1 MRKCLVFLGTFLL
14 SIFVVLSTNKVFADI
29 SAPTYSA
36 DIVPTLGNGI
46 PSYSDN
52 DIVKEGLHNAG
63 INQLT
68 VDDNSHQ
75 FSNSSMQASYR
86 VGLNPNYDYSSLTIS
101 PESDLAKDYPFIVS
115 HVALVSGNNVS
126 ALSFEKNSDG
136 SFSVNLSNI
145 SISANSYV
153 IYSLE
158 PAKSSDNG
166 SHGDYH
172 VSLVSDFTV
181 YAKDKVTGQEL
192 VNGSSY
198 TDQHPNWGTM
208 WGTFKN
214 QQNIVIANH
223 SLTTNSGIFDL
234 SSLVEGYSGHDN
246 PNFTVIDSEGNNLA
260 KNVTNFDFTKVGKY
274 FVRFSTQLDNGDF
287 LWNSSEID
295 VTSPLAGGDVTA
307 NYVDENGNKITA
319 PVVKSGNVGDEYST
333 EQKEID
339 GYTFKKVQGNTT
351 GTFTSDAQ
359 TVTYVYTKNPVTPA
373 SPEKPVIPDN
383 GKTSSTTN
391 NNTTVNNTTNNN
403 GVKTVKKA
411 AEKMLPKTSA
421 EKVGVSA
428 MFAVVIAAITGGLIF
443 KNRRN
448 KQ

>member
-1 MRKCLVFLGTFLL
+1 VLFLL
-14 SIFVVLSTNKVFADI
+14 SIFIVSGTNQVFADI
-29 SAPTYSA
+29 SVPTYSA

-52 DIVKEGLHNAG
+52 DTVKEGLRNAG

-86 VGLNPNYDYSSLTIS
+86 VGLNPNFDYSLLTIA

-115 HVALVSGNNVS
+115 HVALVSGNDVS

-145 SISANSYV
+145 TVSDNSYV

-158 PAKSSDNG
+158 PAKSSDDG

-172 VSLVSDFTV
+172 VSLVSNFTV

-198 TDQHPNWGTM
+198 TDQHPNWGTL

-214 QQNIVIANH
+214 RQNIVMNNH
-223 SLTTNSGIFDL
+223 SLTTNSGSFDL
-234 SSLVEGYSGHDN
+234 STLVEDYSGYDN
-246 PNFTVIDSEGNNLA
+246 AHFTVMDSEGNTLA
-260 KNVTNFDFTKVGKY
+260 KNVTNFDFTKVGRY
-274 FVRFSTQLDNGDF
+274 FVGFSTQLEDGNF

-295 VTSPLAGGDVTA
+295 VTPPLVGGNVTTKYLDTEGHKISGDVIVT
-307 NYVDENGNKITA
+307 GT
-319 PVVKSGNVGDEYST
+319 VGDNYIT
-333 EQKEID
+333 KQKNIL
-339 GYTFKKVQGNTT
+339 GYTFKEVQGNAN
-351 GTFTSDAQ
+351 GKITSEAQ
-359 TVTYVYTKNPVTPA
+359 IVTYVYTRV
-373 SPEKPVIPDN
+373 
-383 GKTSSTTN
+383 
-391 NNTTVNNTTNNN
+391 
-403 GVKTVKKA
+403 
-411 AEKMLPKTSA
+411 
-421 EKVGVSA
+421 
-428 MFAVVIAAITGGLIF
+428 
-443 KNRRN
+443 
-448 KQ
+448 

>member
-1 MRKCLVFLGTFLL
+1 MRKFLVFLGAFLL
-14 SIFVVLSTNKVFADI
+14 SIFIVSTTHKVFADTSI
-29 SAPTYSA
+29 PTYSA
-36 DIVPTLGNGI
+36 DIVPNLGNGI

-52 DIVKEGLHNAG
+52 DTVKEGLRNVG
-63 INQLT
+63 ITQLT

-86 VGLNPNYDYSSLTIS
+86 VGLNPNFDYSLLTIS
-101 PESDLAKDYPFIVS
+101 PESDLAKDYPFVIS

-136 SFSVNLSNI
+136 SFSVNLANI
-145 SISANSYV
+145 TISANSYV

-158 PAKSSDNG
+158 PAKSSDDG

-172 VSLVSDFTV
+172 ISLVSDFTV

-198 TDQHPNWGTM
+198 TDQHPNWGTL

-234 SSLVEGYSGHDN
+234 SSLVEGYSGYDN
-246 PNFTVIDSEGNNLA
+246 PNFTVIDSEGNTLA
-260 KNVTNFDFTKVGKY
+260 KNVTNFNFTKVGKY
-274 FVRFSTQLDNGDF
+274 FVRFSTQLDNGEF

-307 NYVDENGNKITA
+307 NYVDENGNKIA
-319 PVVKSGNVGDEYST
+319 GPVVKSGNVGDQYST

-339 GYTFKKVQGNTT
+339 GYTFKEVQGNAT
-351 GTFTSDAQ
+351 GTFTADAQ

-391 NNTTVNNTTNNN
+391 NNTTVNNTTTNN
-403 GVKTVKKA
+403 GVKTA
-411 AEKMLPKTSA
+411 DDILPKTAA

-428 MFAVVIAAITGGLIF
+428 MFAAIILVITGGIIF
-443 KNRRN
+443 KNRHN

>member
-1 MRKCLVFLGTFLL
+1 MLFLL
-14 SIFVVLSTNKVFADI
+14 SIFIVSGTNQVFADI
-29 SAPTYSA
+29 SVPTYSA

-52 DIVKEGLHNAG
+52 DTVKEGLRNAG

-86 VGLNPNYDYSSLTIS
+86 VGLNPNFDYSLLTIA

-115 HVALVSGNNVS
+115 HVALVSGNDVS

-145 SISANSYV
+145 TVSDNSYV

-158 PAKSSDNG
+158 PAKSSDDG

-172 VSLVSDFTV
+172 VSLVSNFTV

-198 TDQHPNWGTM
+198 TDQHPNWGTL

-214 QQNIVIANH
+214 RQNIVMNNH
-223 SLTTNSGIFDL
+223 SLTTNSGSFDL
-234 SSLVEGYSGHDN
+234 STLVEDYSGYDN
-246 PNFTVIDSEGNNLA
+246 AHFTVMDSEGNTLA
-260 KNVTNFDFTKVGKY
+260 KNVTNFDFTKVGRY
-274 FVRFSTQLDNGDF
+274 FVGFSTQLEDGNF

-295 VTSPLAGGDVTA
+295 VTPPLVGGNVTTKYLDTEGHKISGDVIVT
-307 NYVDENGNKITA
+307 GT
-319 PVVKSGNVGDEYST
+319 VGDNYIT
-333 EQKEID
+333 KQKNIL
-339 GYTFKKVQGNTT
+339 GYTFKEVQGNAN
-351 GTFTSDAQ
+351 GKITSEAQ
-359 TVTYVYTKNPVTPA
+359 IVTYVYTKSLVPDKDPEQPV
-373 SPEKPVIPDN
+373 KPDN
-383 GKTSSTTN
+383 SEINTNIPSKNISDSQQPSS
-391 NNTTVNNTTNNN
+391 
-403 GVKTVKKA
+403 KKVA
-411 AEKMLPKTSA
+411 DAILPKTAA
-421 EKVGVSA
+421 EKVGVLA
-428 MFAVVIAAITGGLIF
+428 IFAVMISAITGGLIF
-443 KNRRN
+443 KNIRN

>member
-1 MRKCLVFLGTFLL
+1 MLFLL
-14 SIFVVLSTNKVFADI
+14 SIFIVSGTNQVFADI
-29 SAPTYSA
+29 SVPTYSA

-52 DIVKEGLHNAG
+52 DTVKEGLRNAG

-86 VGLNPNYDYSSLTIS
+86 VGLNPNFDYSLLTIA

-115 HVALVSGNNVS
+115 HVALVSGNDVS

-145 SISANSYV
+145 TVSDNSYV

-158 PAKSSDNG
+158 PAKSSDDG

-172 VSLVSDFTV
+172 VSLVSNFTV

-198 TDQHPNWGTM
+198 TDQHPNWGTL

-214 QQNIVIANH
+214 RQNIVMNNH
-223 SLTTNSGIFDL
+223 SLTTNSGSFDL
-234 SSLVEGYSGHDN
+234 STLVEDYSGYDN
-246 PNFTVIDSEGNNLA
+246 AHFTVMDSEGNTLA
-260 KNVTNFDFTKVGKY
+260 KNVTNFDFTKVGRY
-274 FVRFSTQLDNGDF
+274 FVGFSTQLEDGNF

-295 VTSPLAGGDVTA
+295 VTPPLVGGNVTTKYLDTEGHKISGDVIVT
-307 NYVDENGNKITA
+307 GT
-319 PVVKSGNVGDEYST
+319 VGDNYIT
-333 EQKEID
+333 KQKNIL
-339 GYTFKKVQGNTT
+339 GYTFKEVQGNAN
-351 GTFTSDAQ
+351 GKITSEAQ
-359 TVTYVYTKNPVTPA
+359 IVTYVYTKSLVPDKDPEQPV
-373 SPEKPVIPDN
+373 KPDN
-383 GKTSSTTN
+383 SEINTNIPSKNISDSQQPSS
-391 NNTTVNNTTNNN
+391 
-403 GVKTVKKA
+403 KKVA
-411 AEKMLPKTSA
+411 DAILPKTAA
-421 EKVGVSA
+421 EKVGVLA
-428 MFAVVIAAITGGLIF
+428 IFAVMISAITGDLIF
-443 KNRRN
+443 KNIRN